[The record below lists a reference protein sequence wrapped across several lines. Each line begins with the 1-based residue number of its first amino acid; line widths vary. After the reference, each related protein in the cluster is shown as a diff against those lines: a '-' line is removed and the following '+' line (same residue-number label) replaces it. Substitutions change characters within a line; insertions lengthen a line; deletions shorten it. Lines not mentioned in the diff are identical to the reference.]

1 MSTNTA
7 TSKGVVFRVLDALD
21 APHSG
26 RILRLRLQSGEAPT
40 VRALRGATLNAMA
53 PDGRK
58 ASVRVIGFAL
68 TGGNQSNDR
77 LARTGRVDVHVEDVD
92 GDGPV
97 SLKWEVTL
105 G

>member
-1 MSTNTA
+1 M
-7 TSKGVVFRVLDALD
+7 D

-40 VRALRGATLNAMA
+40 IRSLRGTTLNCTA
-53 PDGRK
+53 PDGRT

-68 TGGNQSNDR
+68 TGGRASNDR
-77 LARTGRVDVHVEDVD
+77 LARTGRVDVHVQEVD

>member
-40 VRALRGATLNAMA
+40 VRALRGATLNATA

-58 ASVRVIGFAL
+58 TSVRVTGFSL
-68 TGGNQSNDR
+68 IGGNQSNDR
-77 LARTGRVDVHVEDVD
+77 LARTGRVDVQVEDV
-92 GDGPV
+92 GADGPV
-97 SLKWEVTL
+97 SLKWELTL